1 MLAFCHGTATVS
13 GFITRGV
20 HDSQGL
26 DSLRSAR
33 HDIALKDT
41 GPARTAAGFVLFS
54 ALETMLVNCLRG
66 LLVAA
71 TDREKLL
78 PFAPGRSPRRIA
90 GFVLAMALLA
100 LPPAMAQAA
109 DTGSATASGGS
120 ATDGPTATTTTSTTA
135 PESGSAVSR
144 ADIDHLIQILQDD
157 KARGQLIEGL
167 RAAAGEE
174 PAPKTAATEPERPAT
189 RFLVSLGEAVT
200 GVGRAVAQAGN
211 FVRDFPRFYRWA
223 EHRLSDPDTRD
234 QLMLEIGQVVV
245 ILAVGGVVEFGLP
258 LLYLAW
264 RRRLERQ
271 TPATI
276 WRRVPLALGFTL
288 LRLLPIV
295 GFWIASMAMVAVFRP
310 DPLATLIAIALVN
323 AHVMTAILSLV
334 PFFLLAPTAPGLRL
348 VKMTNRTA
356 RDIYGTIVTIIGVAA
371 YGYFAA
377 IAMGA
382 AGLPPY
388 IYEFLLDLL
397 GVVVAGLL
405 ALRVWQC
412 RPRADRQEPAEAP
425 QTAVER
431 SRSWIESIW
440 HWPVLA
446 YIAFALPVWLTRG
459 GGGVLFL
466 ARATATTAFIAA
478 VIAVVILG
486 VHQLRGRLEVRTG
499 RIHQRNASFGGR
511 VKLYVHAVIWL
522 ILAAV
527 AVIAILAVAETWG
540 VPIMVWFATVG
551 GERIVGSLISIA
563 IITAVGLVLWELL
576 NFGIERLIRPDDHTL
591 EGMRRAARLRTLL
604 PLFRQVSLGV
614 LALFVVLIS
623 LSEIGIDIGPLIAGA
638 GVVGIAVGFG
648 AQAMV
653 KDMLGGV
660 SALVEDTMAVGDV
673 VAAGGKSGVVELMTL
688 RAIRLRDFD
697 GTLHTVP
704 FSDITV
710 VSNST
715 KDFAFAVFRVNVA
728 YNADI
733 AEVQKIIAR
742 IVKKLR
748 EEPEFK
754 ARIWND
760 VEMLGVDSFGDLALT
775 VLARVKVAP
784 GMQWTVTRRFQGLLK
799 EEFDR
804 ERIDMRSPT
813 RSISLPSPT
822 ATMAPADIAA
832 GEDEAPASA

>member
-1 MLAFCHGTATVS
+1 M
-13 GFITRGV
+13 
-20 HDSQGL
+20 
-26 DSLRSAR
+26 
-33 HDIALKDT
+33 
-41 GPARTAAGFVLFS
+41 
-54 ALETMLVNCLRG
+54 NCLRG
-66 LLVAA
+66 LLIAA
-71 TDREKLL
+71 TGREAHL
-78 PFAPGRSPRRIA
+78 PFRSARWPARTA
-90 GFVLAMALLA
+90 GLVLVLALLT
-100 LPPAMAQAA
+100 LPPALVQAA
-109 DTGSATASGGS
+109 DAGSATTSGGS
-120 ATDGPTATTTTSTTA
+120 ATDTPTATTTTTTATA
-135 PESGSAVSR
+135 PESGATATDSAVSR

-167 RAAAGEE
+167 RAAAGE
-174 PAPKTAATEPERPAT
+174 TAAVKTETAEPEPPAT
-189 RFLVSLGEAVT
+189 RLLVSLGDAVT
-200 GVGRAVAQAGN
+200 GVGRAVAQAGD
-211 FVRDFPRFYRWA
+211 FVHDFPRFYRWA
-223 EHRLSDPDTRD
+223 EHRLSDPDTRER
-234 QLMLEIGQVVV
+234 LLLEVGQVVV
-245 ILAVGGVVEFGLP
+245 VLAVGGVVEFGLP

-295 GFWIASMAMVAVFRP
+295 GFWIAAMAMVAVFRP
-310 DPLATLIAIALVN
+310 DPLATLIAVAIVN
-323 AHVMTAILSLV
+323 AHVVTAVLSLI

-348 VKMTNRTA
+348 AKLPNRSA
-356 RDIYGTIVTIIGVAA
+356 RDIYGTISTIIGVAA
-371 YGYFAA
+371 FGYFAA

-382 AGLPPY
+382 AGLPSH
-388 IYEFLLDLL
+388 IYQFLLVLL
-397 GVVVAGLL
+397 GVVVAALL

-412 RPRADRQEPAEAP
+412 RPRAGRPEAEEEP

-431 SRSWIESIW
+431 SRSWLESVW

-446 YIAFALPVWLTRG
+446 YIAFALLVWLTRG
-459 GGGVLFL
+459 GDGILFL

-478 VIAVVILG
+478 VIAVIMVG
-486 VHQLRGRLEVRTG
+486 VRHLRARLEVRTG

-527 AVIAILAVAETWG
+527 AVIAVLAVAETWSLP
-540 VPIMVWFATVG
+540 VMAWLATVG
-551 GERIVGSLISIA
+551 GERIIGSLISIS

-576 NFGIERLIRPDDHTL
+576 NFGMERLIRPEDQTL
-591 EGMRRAARLRTLL
+591 EGLRRAARLRTLL
-604 PLFRQVSLGV
+604 PLFRQVSLAV

-673 VAAGGKSGVVELMTL
+673 VAAGGKSGVVEVMTL
-688 RAIRLRDFD
+688 RSIRLRDFD

-733 AEVQKIIAR
+733 AEVQKIIVELVTR
-742 IVKKLR
+742 IR
-748 EEPEFK
+748 QEPEFK
-754 ARIWND
+754 ARIWDD
-760 VEMLGVDSFGDLALT
+760 VEMLGVDGFGDLAVT

-784 GMQWTVTRRFQGLLK
+784 GMQWAVTRRFQGLLK
-799 EEFDR
+799 AEFDR

-813 RSISLPSPT
+813 RSITLPPPT
-822 ATMAPADIAA
+822 VTTAPAEATD
-832 GEDEAPASA
+832 GEDGASPSA

>member
-1 MLAFCHGTATVS
+1 MN
-13 GFITRGV
+13 R
-20 HDSQGL
+20 
-26 DSLRSAR
+26 
-33 HDIALKDT
+33 
-41 GPARTAAGFVLFS
+41 
-54 ALETMLVNCLRG
+54 LRG

-71 TDREKLL
+71 TGRENPL
-78 PFAPGRSPRRIA
+78 PFPAGRSRRRIA
-90 GFVLAMALLA
+90 GFVLALTLLT
-100 LPPAMAQAA
+100 LPSAMAQAA
-109 DTGSATASGGS
+109 DAG
-120 ATDGPTATTTTSTTA
+120 TATTGSGSSDTTA
-135 PESGSAVSR
+135 ATTPAPEAGSAATDNAVSR

-157 KARGQLIEGL
+157 KARAQLIAGL

-174 PAPKTAATEPERPAT
+174 PAAKTEVIEPERPAT

-200 GVGRAVAQAGN
+200 GVGRAIAQAGD
-211 FVRDFPRFYRWA
+211 FVRDFPRFYRWVQ
-223 EHRLSDPDTRD
+223 HRLSDPDTRE
-234 QLMLEIGQVVV
+234 QLMLEVGQVVV

-288 LRLLPIV
+288 LRLLPII
-295 GFWIASMAMVAVFRP
+295 GFWIAAMAMVAVFRP
-310 DPLATLIAIALVN
+310 DPLATLIAVALVN

-348 VKMTNRTA
+348 VKMPNRAA
-356 RDIYGTIVTIIGVAA
+356 RNIHGTIATIIGVAA

-382 AGLPPY
+382 AGLPPH
-388 IYEFLLDLL
+388 IYDFLLDVL

-412 RPRADRQEPAEAP
+412 RPRADRQEPAEEP

-446 YIAFALPVWLTRG
+446 YIAFALLVWLTRG
-459 GGGVLFL
+459 GDGILFL
-466 ARATATTAFIAA
+466 ARATATTAFIAG
-478 VIAVVILG
+478 VIAVIILG
-486 VHQLRGRLEVRTG
+486 VRQLRGRLEVRTG
-499 RIHQRNASFGGR
+499 RIHQRNASFGSR
-511 VKLYVHAVIWL
+511 VKLYVHVVIWL

-527 AVIAILAVAETWG
+527 AVIAVLAVAETWSLP
-540 VPIMVWFATVG
+540 VMSWLATVG
-551 GERIVGSLISIA
+551 GERIIGSLISIT

-576 NFGIERLIRPDDHTL
+576 NFGMERLVRPDDHTL

-604 PLFRQVSLGV
+604 PLFRQVSLAV

-623 LSEIGIDIGPLIAGA
+623 LSEIGINIGPLIAGA

-673 VAAGGKSGVVELMTL
+673 VAAGGKSGVVEVMTL
-688 RAIRLRDFD
+688 RSIRLRDFD

-704 FSDITV
+704 FSDITI

-733 AEVQKIIAR
+733 AEVQEIIKG
-742 IVKKLR
+742 IVKTLR
-748 EEPEFK
+748 GEPEFK
-754 ARIWND
+754 ARIWDD
-760 VEMLGVDSFGDLALT
+760 VEMLGVDSFGDLAVT

-784 GMQWTVTRRFQGLLK
+784 GMQWAVTRRFQGLLK

-813 RSISLPSPT
+813 RSVSLPPPT
-822 ATMAPADIAA
+822 VTAAPAETAPN
-832 GEDEAPASA
+832 EDEAQTSA

>member
-1 MLAFCHGTATVS
+1 
-13 GFITRGV
+13 
-20 HDSQGL
+20 
-26 DSLRSAR
+26 
-33 HDIALKDT
+33 
-41 GPARTAAGFVLFS
+41 
-54 ALETMLVNCLRG
+54 MLVNCLRG
-66 LLVAA
+66 LLIAA
-71 TDREKLL
+71 TGRDAPL
-78 PFAPGRSPRRIA
+78 PLRSGRRSGRIA
-90 GFVLAMALLA
+90 CFVLALALAA
-100 LPPAMAQAA
+100 LPPALAQAA
-109 DTGSATASGGS
+109 DAGSATTSGGS
-120 ATDGPTATTTTSTTA
+120 ATDTPTATTTTTA
-135 PESGSAVSR
+135 TVPESGTTATGEAVSR

-174 PAPKTAATEPERPAT
+174 PTAKTETAEAEPPAT
-189 RFLVSLGEAVT
+189 RFLVSLGDAVT
-200 GVGRAVAQAGN
+200 GVGRAVAQAGD
-211 FVRDFPRFYRWA
+211 FVHDFPRFYRWA
-223 EHRLSDPDTRD
+223 EHRLSDPDARVR
-234 QLMLEIGQVVV
+234 LMLEIGQVVV
-245 ILAVGGVVEFGLP
+245 VLAVGGVVEFGLP

-295 GFWIASMAMVAVFRP
+295 GFWVAAMAMVAVFRP
-310 DPLATLIAIALVN
+310 DPLATLIAVAIVN
-323 AHVMTAILSLV
+323 AHVVTAVLSLV

-348 VKMTNRTA
+348 VKLPNRSA
-356 RDIYGTIVTIIGVAA
+356 RDIYGTIGTIIGVAA
-371 YGYFAA
+371 FGYFAA
-377 IAMGA
+377 VAMGA
-382 AGLPPY
+382 AGLPPH
-388 IYEFLLDLL
+388 IYQFLLDLL
-397 GVVVAGLL
+397 GVVVAALL

-412 RPRADRQEPAEAP
+412 RPRVHRPDAAAEP

-431 SRSWIESIW
+431 SRSWLESVW

-446 YIAFALPVWLTRG
+446 YIAFALLVWLTRG
-459 GGGVLFL
+459 GDGILFL
-466 ARATATTAFIAA
+466 ARATASTAFIAA
-478 VIAVVILG
+478 VIAVIMLG
-486 VHQLRGRLEVRTG
+486 VRHLRARLEVRTG

-527 AVIAILAVAETWG
+527 AVIAVLAVAETWS
-540 VPIMVWFATVG
+540 VPIVAWLATVG

-576 NFGIERLIRPDDHTL
+576 NFGMERLIRPDDQTL
-591 EGMRRAARLRTLL
+591 EGLRRAARLRTLL
-604 PLFRQVSLGV
+604 PLFRQVSLAV

-673 VAAGGKSGVVELMTL
+673 VAAGGKSGVVEMMTL

-704 FSDITV
+704 FSDITI

-728 YNADI
+728 YNADV
-733 AEVQKIIAR
+733 AEVQKIIVE
-742 IVKKLR
+742 IVKR
-748 EEPEFK
+748 IRQEPEFK
-754 ARIWND
+754 AKIWDD
-760 VEMLGVDSFGDLALT
+760 VEMLGVDGFGDLAVT

-784 GMQWTVTRRFQGLLK
+784 GMQWAVTRRFQGLLK

-804 ERIDMRSPT
+804 EQIDMRSPA
-813 RSISLPSPT
+813 RSIALPPPA
-822 ATMAPADIAA
+822 ATPEPPRKDEPAT
-832 GEDEAPASA
+832 SA

>member
-1 MLAFCHGTATVS
+1 
-13 GFITRGV
+13 
-20 HDSQGL
+20 
-26 DSLRSAR
+26 
-33 HDIALKDT
+33 
-41 GPARTAAGFVLFS
+41 
-54 ALETMLVNCLRG
+54 MLVNCLRG
-66 LLVAA
+66 LPVPA
-71 TDREKLL
+71 TGRDTSL
-78 PFAPGRSPRRIA
+78 PSRSARSPGR
-90 GFVLAMALLA
+90 LACLLLALALLA
-100 LPPAMAQAA
+100 LPPALAQAA
-109 DTGSATASGGS
+109 DAGSATTSGGS
-120 ATDGPTATTTTSTTA
+120 ATDTPTATTTTTTA
-135 PESGSAVSR
+135 PESGATATDDAVSR

-167 RAAAGEE
+167 RAAAGE
-174 PAPKTAATEPERPAT
+174 APTEKTETAEPEPPAT

-200 GVGRAVAQAGN
+200 GVGRAVAQAGD
-211 FVRDFPRFYRWA
+211 FVHDFPRFYRWA
-223 EHRLSDPDTRD
+223 EHRLSDSDTRER
-234 QLMLEIGQVVV
+234 LLIEVGQVVV
-245 ILAVGGVVEFGLP
+245 VLAVGGVVEFGLP

-295 GFWIASMAMVAVFRP
+295 GFWIAALAMVAVFRP
-310 DPLATLIAIALVN
+310 DPLATLIAVAIIN
-323 AHVMTAILSLV
+323 AHVVTAVLSLI

-348 VKMTNRTA
+348 VKLPNRSA
-356 RDIYGTIVTIIGVAA
+356 RDIYGTVSTIIGVAA
-371 YGYFAA
+371 FGYFAA

-382 AGLPPY
+382 AGLPPH
-388 IYEFLLDLL
+388 IYQFLLDLL
-397 GVVVAGLL
+397 GVVVAALL

-412 RPRADRQEPAEAP
+412 RPRAHRPDAVEEP
-425 QTAVER
+425 QSAVER
-431 SRSWIESIW
+431 SRSWLESVW

-446 YIAFALPVWLTRG
+446 YIAFALLVWLTRG
-459 GGGVLFL
+459 GDGILFL

-478 VIAVVILG
+478 VIAVIMLG
-486 VHQLRGRLEVRTG
+486 VRHLRARLEVRTG

-527 AVIAILAVAETWG
+527 AVIAVLAVAETWS
-540 VPIMVWFATVG
+540 VPIMAWLATVG
-551 GERIVGSLISIA
+551 GERIIGSLISIS

-576 NFGIERLIRPDDHTL
+576 NFGMERLIRPDDQTL

-604 PLFRQVSLGV
+604 PLFRQVSLAV

-704 FSDITV
+704 FSDITI

-728 YNADI
+728 YNADV
-733 AEVQKIIAR
+733 AEVQKIILELVKR
-742 IVKKLR
+742 IR
-748 EEPEFK
+748 QEPEFK
-754 ARIWND
+754 AKIWDD
-760 VEMLGVDSFGDLALT
+760 VEMLGVDGFGDLAVT

-784 GMQWTVTRRFQGLLK
+784 GMQWAVTRRFQGLLK

-804 ERIDMRSPT
+804 ERIDMRSPA
-813 RSISLPSPT
+813 RSISLPPPA
-822 ATMAPADIAA
+822 ATTVPAETTH
-832 GEDEAPASA
+832 GEEEAPTSA

>member
-1 MLAFCHGTATVS
+1 
-13 GFITRGV
+13 
-20 HDSQGL
+20 
-26 DSLRSAR
+26 
-33 HDIALKDT
+33 
-41 GPARTAAGFVLFS
+41 
-54 ALETMLVNCLRG
+54 MLVNCLRG
-66 LLVAA
+66 LLVGA
-71 TDREKLL
+71 TGRETPL
-78 PFAPGRSPRRIA
+78 PFRTTRWPARTA
-90 GFVLAMALLA
+90 GLVLVLALLA
-100 LPPAMAQAA
+100 LPPALVQAA
-109 DTGSATASGGS
+109 DAGSATTSGGS
-120 ATDGPTATTTTSTTA
+120 ATDTPTATTTTTTATA
-135 PESGSAVSR
+135 PEAGATATDSAVSR

-167 RAAAGEE
+167 RAAAGEAPAVKAETPEAE
-174 PAPKTAATEPERPAT
+174 PPAT
-189 RFLVSLGEAVT
+189 RLLVSLGDAVT
-200 GVGRAVAQAGN
+200 GVGRAVAQAGD
-211 FVRDFPRFYRWA
+211 FVHDFPRFYRWA
-223 EHRLSDPDTRD
+223 EHRLSDPDTRER
-234 QLMLEIGQVVV
+234 LLLEVGQVVV
-245 ILAVGGVVEFGLP
+245 VLAVGGVVEFGLP

-295 GFWIASMAMVAVFRP
+295 GFWIAAMAMVAVFRP
-310 DPLATLIAIALVN
+310 DPLATLIAVAIVN
-323 AHVMTAILSLV
+323 AHVVTAVLSLI

-348 VKMTNRTA
+348 VKLPNRSA
-356 RDIYGTIVTIIGVAA
+356 RDIYGTVSTIIGVAA
-371 YGYFAA
+371 FGYFAA

-382 AGLPPY
+382 AGLPPH
-388 IYEFLLDLL
+388 IYQFLLDLL
-397 GVVVAGLL
+397 GVVVAALL

-412 RPRADRQEPAEAP
+412 RPRSNRLDAAEEP

-431 SRSWIESIW
+431 SRSWLESVW

-446 YIAFALPVWLTRG
+446 YIAFALLVWLTRG
-459 GGGVLFL
+459 GDGILFL

-478 VIAVVILG
+478 VIALIMVG
-486 VHQLRGRLEVRTG
+486 VRQLRARLEVRTG

-527 AVIAILAVAETWG
+527 AVIAVLAVAETWS
-540 VPIMVWFATVG
+540 VPIVAWLATVG
-551 GERIVGSLISIA
+551 GERIIGSLISIS

-576 NFGIERLIRPDDHTL
+576 NFGMERLIRPDDQTL
-591 EGMRRAARLRTLL
+591 EGLRRAARLRTLL
-604 PLFRQVSLGV
+604 PLFRQVSLAV

-704 FSDITV
+704 FSDITI

-728 YNADI
+728 YNADV
-733 AEVQKIIAR
+733 AEVQKIIVE
-742 IVKKLR
+742 IVKR
-748 EEPEFK
+748 IRQEPEFK
-754 ARIWND
+754 AKIWD
-760 VEMLGVDSFGDLALT
+760 EVEMLGVDGFGDLAVT

-784 GMQWTVTRRFQGLLK
+784 GMQWAVTRRFQGLLK

-804 ERIDMRSPT
+804 ERIDMRSPA
-813 RSISLPSPT
+813 RSISLPPPA
-822 ATMAPADIAA
+822 ATSEPPHKDEPAT
-832 GEDEAPASA
+832 SA